1 MKKGSQM
8 LPSLIALSHQVT
20 RPIPPAIPAAP
31 PNLTNSGPPHTSPS
45 LVMQGTKTGCCDE
58 TGLVFAVAN
67 MGIKAYKGWI
77 KAKKALNQAKAK
89 LDQAREAVDDWAKAT
104 EEQRAKIAE
113 IAEEVARLVNVEK
126 AARRTAS

>member
-1 MKKGSQM
+1 M
-8 LPSLIALSHQVT
+8 LPSLIALSHQDT
-20 RPIPPAIPAAP
+20 RPTPSATRTAATSLTP
-31 PNLTNSGPPHTSPS
+31 ITNSGPPHTSPS

-58 TGLVFAVAN
+58 TGLVFAVAT
-67 MGIKAYKGWI
+67 MGIKAYRGWI

-113 IAEEVARLVNVEK
+113 IAEEVARLAKVEK